1 MGQSLAVK
9 YRPKEFNEVC
19 GQEWVVKILEKQIET
34 NNIKNC
40 YLFCGASGS
49 GKTTI
54 SRILAN
60 KINKGKGYPIEI
72 DAASNSGV
80 DDVRAIIENSNTK
93 SLTSEYKIFILDECH
108 AFSSSAWQALLKTLE
123 EPNSKTIF
131 MLCTTEI
138 QKVPAT
144 ILNRVQRFDIT
155 KISYDQIYNRLKY
168 ICEQEKIKYDEPSLS
183 YITKISNGG
192 MRDAIANLEKVIS
205 FDSNL
210 SINSV
215 VNILNS
221 VDYKIMFDLTN
232 SIIDRKEDLAL
243 SYVNQINN
251 KGMDLKAFI
260 NEFTAF
266 ILDINKFIILKDFR
280 NIDIPTTY
288 EKELMYVIN
297 FEDSSKFFRYMLEQ
311 LIKLKENI
319 RYDNDIKTA
328 LEVTVLFLCK

>member
-19 GQEWVVKILEKQIET
+19 GQEWVIKILEKQLET

-40 YLFCGASGS
+40 YLFCGASGC
-49 GKTTI
+49 GKTTTAK
-54 SRILAN
+54 ILAN

-72 DAASNSGV
+72 DAASNSSV
-80 DDVRAIIENSNTK
+80 DDVRAIIENSNSK

-108 AFSSSAWQALLKTLE
+108 AFSNSAWQALLKTLE

-155 KISYDQIYNRLKY
+155 KISFDQIYNRLKY
-168 ICEQEKIKYDEPSLS
+168 ICEQEKINYDEPSLS
-183 YITKISNGG
+183 YIAKISKGG

-205 FDSNL
+205 FDPNL
-210 SINSV
+210 SLNSV
-215 VNILNS
+215 VKILNS
-221 VDYKIMFDLTN
+221 IDYKIMFDLTN

-243 SYVNQINN
+243 TYVNEINN

-260 NEFTAF
+260 SQFTTF
-266 ILDINKFIILKDFR
+266 ILDINKFIILKDFK
-280 NIDIPTTY
+280 NIDTPNTY
-288 EKELMYVIN
+288 EKELMYVTN
-297 FEDSSKFFRYMLEQ
+297 FEDAPKFFKYMLEQ
-311 LIKLKENI
+311 LIKLKESI
-319 RYDNDIKTA
+319 RYDNDVKTA